1 MALDTAADLQ
11 APFFAPDSA
20 IRRIH
25 QEGILILGG
34 GRSLLMQI
42 AHPSVAQGVA
52 EHSSY
57 KTDRT
62 ARLMRTLRSTLAVVY
77 GTRAQAEASIAG
89 INRLHQRVNGET
101 YSALDPDLLVWV
113 LATLVD
119 TTVEMHD
126 RFVAPIPSGDQAA
139 YYEDVRLIGALL
151 GIPHGHMP
159 GDLPAMRAYVVDMS
173 ARLEVSSAARE
184 IARDLFA
191 PLPKTGP
198 SMWLYRQITA
208 GLLHPALRE
217 GFGFTWGPARQR
229 QLDALQWS
237 GRNLVGRMP
246 LRLRRTPGFLL
257 PRQS

>member
-89 INRLHQRVNGET
+89 I
-101 YSALDPDLLVWV
+101 
-113 LATLVD
+113 
-119 TTVEMHD
+119 
-126 RFVAPIPSGDQAA
+126 
-139 YYEDVRLIGALL
+139 
-151 GIPHGHMP
+151 
-159 GDLPAMRAYVVDMS
+159 
-173 ARLEVSSAARE
+173 
-184 IARDLFA
+184 
-191 PLPKTGP
+191 
-198 SMWLYRQITA
+198 
-208 GLLHPALRE
+208 
-217 GFGFTWGPARQR
+217 
-229 QLDALQWS
+229 
-237 GRNLVGRMP
+237 
-246 LRLRRTPGFLL
+246 
-257 PRQS
+257 